1 LSVTG
6 GIYKRWFPKKAGWLK
21 DSHVKFEKIMV
32 RDVPG
37 PDPTTKAEIINYME
51 RIGEAV
57 EAVTPKND
65 PGTGKRLIVVRFEL
79 PQMNKEWLNLKVSP
93 DQDGLDIKA
102 LWDALMNLP
111 KPDVDEYTM
120 LQMFFGVWG

>member
-1 LSVTG
+1 
-6 GIYKRWFPKKAGWLK
+6 
-21 DSHVKFEKIMV
+21 MV

-37 PDPTTKAEIINYME
+37 PDPTTREEIIDYME

-57 EAVTPKND
+57 EAVTPKKD

-79 PQMNKEWLNLKVSP
+79 PQMNKEWLNLRVSP
-93 DQDGLDIKA
+93 NQDGLDIKA
-102 LWDALMNLP
+102 LWNALINMP
-111 KPDVDEYTM
+111 KPDVEEYTM